1 MGAYNDGLVP
11 NNGEQVP
18 NNDGL
23 VPNDLW
29 QMPNNDFWQM
39 PNNDELV
46 PNSDDRVPD
55 DKNQCIIMMNLYL
68 IITKQV

>member
-1 MGAYNDGLVP
+1 MGAYNDWLVP
-11 NNGEQVP
+11 INGEQVP

-29 QMPNNDFWQM
+29 QMPNND
-39 PNNDELV
+39 ELV
-46 PNSDDRVPD
+46 PNNDDRVPD

>member
-11 NNGEQVP
+11 SNGEQVP

-29 QMPNNDFWQM
+29 QMPNNDELV
-39 PNNDELV
+39 PNNDE
-46 PNSDDRVPD
+46 RVPD
-55 DKNQCIIMMNLYL
+55 DRNQCIIMMNLYL

>member
-18 NNDGL
+18 N
-23 VPNDLW
+23 DL
-29 QMPNNDFWQM
+29 WQM

-46 PNSDDRVPD
+46 HNNDDRVPD
-55 DKNQCIIMMNLYL
+55 DKNQCIIMMHLYL